1 MAIKIKDIRS
11 QIIHYESIDSTNL
24 EAHRYIEK
32 NSVSNPTWLIAEQQ
46 TSGRGRMGSSWVST
60 KGNLFA
66 TLIYPIVWDLKILPM
81 LSCLVALAIHETI
94 SFYINS
100 TNKIEIKWPNDILVN
115 NAKISGVLIE
125 NVLSGK
131 KKYSIIGI
139 GINVVS
145 SPQLADYETSYIN
158 QYLNDK
164 TDLSK
169 VFLNLKN
176 SLEDK
181 LNNYSE
187 IKIDDIRLEMLSKS
201 WKFNEKIEFISNS
214 LSGSGIF
221 EGISDNYEIL
231 IRTDTDQI
239 KLNSGELKL
248 IRK

>member
-1 MAIKIKDIRS
+1 MVIKIKDIRS
-11 QIIHYESIDSTNL
+11 KIIHYESIDSTNL

-81 LSCLVALAIHETI
+81 LSCLVALTIHETI

-100 TNKIEIKWPNDILVN
+100 TNKIKIKWPNDILVN

-164 TDLSK
+164 TDVSK

-176 SLEDK
+176 NLEDK

-187 IKIDDIRLEMLSKS
+187 VNIDDIRLEMLSKS

>member
-1 MAIKIKDIRS
+1 MVIKIKDIRS
-11 QIIHYESIDSTNL
+11 KIIHYESIDSTNL

-66 TLIYPIVWDLKILPM
+66 TLIYPIEWDLKILPM

-100 TNKIEIKWPNDILVN
+100 TNKIKIKWPNDILVN

-164 TDLSK
+164 TDVSK
-169 VFLNLKN
+169 VFLSLKN
-176 SLEDK
+176 NLEDK

-187 IKIDDIRLEMLSKS
+187 VNIDDIRLEMLSKS
-201 WKFNEKIEFISNS
+201 WKLNEKIEFISNS
-214 LSGSGIF
+214 LGGSGIF

>member
-1 MAIKIKDIRS
+1 
-11 QIIHYESIDSTNL
+11 
-24 EAHRYIEK
+24 
-32 NSVSNPTWLIAEQQ
+32 
-46 TSGRGRMGSSWVST
+46 
-60 KGNLFA
+60 
-66 TLIYPIVWDLKILPM
+66 M

-100 TNKIEIKWPNDILVN
+100 TNKIKIKWPNDILVN

-131 KKYSIIGI
+131 KKHSIIGI

-145 SPQLADYETSYIN
+145 SPQLVDYETSYIN

-164 TDLSK
+164 TDVSK

-176 SLEDK
+176 NLEDK

-187 IKIDDIRLEMLSKS
+187 VNIDDIRLEMLSKS

>member
-11 QIIHYESIDSTNL
+11 QTIHYESIDSTNI
-24 EAHRYIEK
+24 EALRYLEK
-32 NSVSNPTWLIAEQQ
+32 NSVSEPTWLIAEQQ

-60 KGNLFA
+60 KGNLFS

-81 LSCLVALAIHETI
+81 LSCLVALAVHETI
-94 SFYINS
+94 SYYINS

-145 SPQLADYETSYIN
+145 SPQLVDYETSYIN

-164 TDLSK
+164 TDVSK
-169 VFLNLKN
+169 IFLNLKN
-176 SLEDK
+176 NLEDK

-187 IKIDDIRLEMLSKS
+187 VTIDDIRLEMLSKS
-201 WKFNEKIEFISNS
+201 WKFNDKIEFISNS

-231 IRTDTDQI
+231 IRTETDQI

>member
-1 MAIKIKDIRS
+1 
-11 QIIHYESIDSTNL
+11 
-24 EAHRYIEK
+24 
-32 NSVSNPTWLIAEQQ
+32 
-46 TSGRGRMGSSWVST
+46 
-60 KGNLFA
+60 
-66 TLIYPIVWDLKILPM
+66 M

-100 TNKIEIKWPNDILVN
+100 TNKIKIKWPNDILVN

-145 SPQLADYETSYIN
+145 SPQLADYETSFIN

-164 TDLSK
+164 TDVSK
-169 VFLNLKN
+169 IFLNLKN
-176 SLEDK
+176 NLEDK

-187 IKIDDIRLEMLSKS
+187 VNIDDIRLEMLSKS

-239 KLNSGELKL
+239 RLNSGELKL

>member
-1 MAIKIKDIRS
+1 MTIKIKDIRS
-11 QIIHYESIDSTNL
+11 QLIQYESIDSTNL
-24 EAHRYIEK
+24 EAHRYLEK
-32 NSVSNPTWLIAEQQ
+32 NSVSNPIWLIAEQQ
-46 TSGRGRMGSSWVST
+46 TSGRGRMGSSWVSA
-60 KGNLFA
+60 KGNLFS

-81 LSCLVALAIHETI
+81 LSCLVALAVHETI

-100 TNKIEIKWPNDILVN
+100 TNKIQIKWPNDILIN

-125 NVLSGK
+125 NALSGN

-145 SPQLADYETSYIN
+145 SPQLVDYETSYIN

-164 TDLSK
+164 TDVSK

-176 SLEDK
+176 NLEEK

-187 IKIDDIRLEMLSKS
+187 VNIDDIRLEMLSKS
-201 WKFNEKIEFISNS
+201 WKFNEKIQFISNS

-248 IRK
+248 TRK

>member
-11 QIIHYESIDSTNL
+11 EIIHYESIDSTNL
-24 EAHRYIEK
+24 EAQRYLEK

-60 KGNLFA
+60 KGNLFS

-145 SPQLADYETSYIN
+145 SPQLVDYETSYIN

-169 VFLNLKN
+169 VFLSLKN
-176 SLEDK
+176 NLEDK

-187 IKIDDIRLEMLSKS
+187 VNIDDIRLKMLSKS